1 MTASNRPPSR
11 SIATGELHALVL
23 AGGFGRRL
31 EALATRLFGEPIPKQ
46 FCRFRGGRSLLQQ
59 TLDRL
64 APLAPSHLTTLV
76 VDASQRSRAV
86 AQLESFPGVDL
97 VVQPCDRGTAAGVL
111 LPLLHLVARAPT
123 ARVVLTASDH
133 GVVDERLFRRTLRTA
148 ADAVAERPERLLL
161 LGATAQAANRD
172 YGWIVRGAPLDG
184 ARGIERVA
192 RFVEK
197 PDGVTAD
204 ELFASGR
211 AWWNTMVM
219 VASASALLDLFRAE
233 QPCLTA
239 ALEALLAREEPHGER
254 FARAYAELPAA
265 NFSADVIGRAA
276 SLGALALPAAAGWT
290 DLGTEERLFE
300 WLERDGARGE
310 AQSGAIAAEGERAAA
325 ASAALE
331 RSAVNSS

>member
-1 MTASNRPPSR
+1 MNVPSLPIAPSNAP
-11 SIATGELHALVL
+11 GELHALVL

-31 EALATRLFGEPIPKQ
+31 SALTTRWFGEPIPKQ
-46 FCRFRGGRSLLQQ
+46 FCRFSGSRSLLQQ

-64 APLAPSHLTTLV
+64 APLAPPHRTTLV
-76 VDASQRSRAV
+76 VDASQHRRTL
-86 AQLESFPGVDL
+86 AQLETYPGIEL

-111 LPLLHLVARAPT
+111 LPLLDLVARAPD
-123 ARVVLTASDH
+123 ARVLLAASDH
-133 GVVDERLFRRTLRTA
+133 GVVDERLFRRVLRSA

-161 LGATAQAANRD
+161 IGAAAESANRD

-184 ARGIERVA
+184 TRGIDRVE

-197 PDGVTAD
+197 PDEATAGA
-204 ELFASGR
+204 LFASGR

-239 ALEALLAREEPHGER
+239 ALESLLAREQCGGDR
-254 FARAYAELPAA
+254 FARTYSELPIA

-276 SLGALALPAAAGWT
+276 SLGALALPAAAGWS
-290 DLGTEERLFE
+290 DLGTEARLLE
-300 WLERDGARGE
+300 WLERDGSPVAAHALRAMPSARTLE
-310 AQSGAIAAEGERAAA
+310 TNAYVSG
-325 ASAALE
+325 S
-331 RSAVNSS
+331 